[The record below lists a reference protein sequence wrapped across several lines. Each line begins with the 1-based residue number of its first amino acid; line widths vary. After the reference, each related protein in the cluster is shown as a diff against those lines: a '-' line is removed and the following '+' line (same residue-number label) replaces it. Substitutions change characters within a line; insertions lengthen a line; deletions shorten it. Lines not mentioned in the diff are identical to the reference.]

1 MSYLMLYSVDCIL
14 NDHRAWF
21 WKYQKKNLSR
31 IEDLSQVF
39 NSKLVVSITLHAI
52 VVSFILTYVLLIKP
66 RLICCPVK

>member
-1 MSYLMLYSVDCIL
+1 MSYLMLYSVDCNL

-21 WKYQKKNLSR
+21 RKYKKNLSR
-31 IEDLSQVF
+31 IEDVSQVF

-52 VVSFILTYVLLIKP
+52 VVFFILTYVLLIKP